1 VYRNRLYSIPASLL
15 RLPDLRTLSAS
26 HNQLV
31 AISSDL
37 SSLQQLEALNM
48 HHNRMTALPD
58 TLGER
63 LPIIPPAPVIMRS
76 SYLSPVSGML
86 AVLSLLS
93 THTMS
98 IARAFS
104 RLGQIGGD

>member
-1 VYRNRLYSIPASLL
+1 MICAPLPTCAPLPPSFQVDRNRLYSIPASLL

-37 SSLQQLEALNM
+37 SSLQQLEALNL

-63 LPIIPPAPVIMRS
+63 LPIIPPAP
-76 SYLSPVSGML
+76 
-86 AVLSLLS
+86 
-93 THTMS
+93 
-98 IARAFS
+98 
-104 RLGQIGGD
+104 Q